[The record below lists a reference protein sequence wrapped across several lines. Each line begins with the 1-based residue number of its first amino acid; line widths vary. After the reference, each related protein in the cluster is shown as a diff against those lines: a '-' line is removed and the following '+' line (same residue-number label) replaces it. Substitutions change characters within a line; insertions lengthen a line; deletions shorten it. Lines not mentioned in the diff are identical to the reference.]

1 MDAAILLVASNESC
15 PQVNCRHTRFLT
27 KNNTISSPKLK
38 STWLPLI
45 WWAWSISLS
54 CKTKSI
60 WFLAKRH
67 RSTLGKS
74 KSLSRELQPV
84 SLRKL
89 LFYAQLS
96 FCSESSPI
104 IPISAQLK
112 YNIDALCD
120 HLTNYIPLPI
130 RDFTQSPKMVVI
142 RSFDVNTPGSEVKLL
157 SKALVGKSIGKLTTQ
172 NLGRSI
178 ARWCVRWFTYPR
190 CSQARSGNWNTARCL
205 KTRRR

>member
-1 MDAAILLVASNESC
+1 MGLKHIIVLQNKIDLIPREKA
-15 PQVNCRHTRFLT
+15 QVNFREIKKFVQGT
-27 KNNTISSPKLK
+27 P
-38 STWLPLI
+38 
-45 WWAWSISLS
+45 A
-54 CKTKSI
+54 
-60 WFLAKRH
+60 
-67 RSTLGKS
+67 GKS
-74 KSLSRELQPV
+74 SETP
-84 SLRKL
+84 
-89 LFYAQLS
+89 FYAQLS

-190 CSQARSGNWNTARCL
+190 CSQARSGN
-205 KTRRR
+205 